1 MGKRRNNVYLV
12 VKDYVTIVFGLVLYA
27 FGWTAFLL
35 PNQITTGGV
44 TGIGALV
51 YYATGTIPIAVTYAS
66 INSILLLISIKLLGL
81 KFSVRTIFGVA
92 VLTVLLS
99 VFQHYIKKGF
109 VDEPFMATVIGAI
122 LCGAGV
128 GVVFTSNG
136 STGGTDIVAAL
147 INKYRNITIGRAIL
161 YSDVMIILSSYF
173 VFHSIEKIV
182 YGLTVMAIMTYTLD
196 LVINGNR
203 QSVQFLIFSNKYAEI
218 ADRIIQLPRGV
229 TVVDGM
235 GWYSKQP
242 TKVLL
247 ILAKRSESV
256 AIFRLVKEID
266 PNAFVS
272 QSPAIGVYGQ
282 GFDQIKIN

>member
-1 MGKRRNNVYLV
+1 MEKKRTNVYLV
-12 VKDYVTIVFGLVLYA
+12 AKDYVTILFGLILYSI
-27 FGWTAFLL
+27 GWTAFLL

-44 TGIGALV
+44 AGIGALIF
-51 YYATGTIPIAVTYAS
+51 YATGTIPIAVTYAV
-66 INSILLLISIKLLGL
+66 INGVLLLISIKILGF
-81 KFSVRTIFGVA
+81 KFSIRTIFGVV
-92 VLTVLLS
+92 VLTILLS

-128 GVVFTSNG
+128 GVVFSSNG
-136 STGGTDIVAAL
+136 STGGTDIVAAV
-147 INKYRNITIGRAIL
+147 INKYRNITIGRVIL

-173 VFHSIEKIV
+173 IFHSIEKIV

-203 QSVQFLIFSNKYAEI
+203 QSVQFLIFSSKYEEI

-229 TVVDGM
+229 TVVDGT

-247 ILAKRSESV
+247 VLAKRSESI
-256 AIFRLVKEID
+256 AIFRLVKEVD

-282 GFDQIKIN
+282 GFDQMKT

>member
-1 MGKRRNNVYLV
+1 MEKVKNNVYLA
-12 VKDYVTIVFGLVLYA
+12 VKDYVTIVFGLMLYA

-44 TGIGALV
+44 TGIGALIF
-51 YYATGTIPIAVTYAS
+51 YATGTIPIAATYFS
-66 INSILLLISIKLLGL
+66 INAVLLLISIKYLGFR
-81 KFSVRTIFGVA
+81 FSVRTIFGVIT
-92 VLTVLLS
+92 LTVLLS
-99 VFQHYIKKGF
+99 VLQHFITKGL
-109 VDEPFMATVIGAI
+109 VEEPFMGTVIGAI
-122 LCGAGV
+122 LCGTGV

-147 INKYRNITIGRAIL
+147 INKHRNITIGRAIL
-161 YSDVMIILSSYF
+161 YSDVLVILSSYF
-173 VFHSIEKIV
+173 LFHSIEKIV
-182 YGLTVMAIMTYTLD
+182 YGLTSMAIMTYTLD

-203 QSVQFLIFSNKYAEI
+203 QSVQFLIFSSKYAEI

-247 ILAKRSESV
+247 VLAKRSESV
-256 AIFRLVKEID
+256 AIFRLVKEVD

-282 GFDQIKIN
+282 GFEQIKT

>member
-1 MGKRRNNVYLV
+1 MKAMNSKIAIYL
-12 VKDYVTIVFGLVLYA
+12 KDYLIILIGLSLYA

-51 YYATGTIPIAVTYAS
+51 YYATGAIPIAVTYAG
-66 INSILLLISIKLLGL
+66 INSVLLALSVKFLGL
-81 KFSVRTIFGVA
+81 KFSIRTIFGV
-92 VLTVLLS
+92 VSLTFLLS
-99 VFQHYIKKGF
+99 AFQLYIKKGF

-122 LCGAGV
+122 LCGTGV
-128 GVVFTSNG
+128 GIVFTANG

-161 YSDVMIILSSYF
+161 YSDVMIILSSYL

-203 QSVQFLIFSNKYAEI
+203 QSVQFFIFSQKYEEI

-247 ILAKRSESV
+247 VLAKRSESV

-272 QSPAIGVYGQ
+272 QSAAIGVYGQ
-282 GFDQIKIN
+282 GFDQIKTK

>member
-1 MGKRRNNVYLV
+1 MEKVKNNVYLA
-12 VKDYVTIVFGLVLYA
+12 VKDYVTIVFGLMLYA

-44 TGIGALV
+44 TGLGALIF
-51 YYATGTIPIAVTYAS
+51 YATGTIPIAVTYFS
-66 INSILLLISIKLLGL
+66 INAILLLISIKYLGFR
-81 KFSVRTIFGVA
+81 FSVRTIFGVV
-92 VLTVLLS
+92 VLTILLS
-99 VFQHYIKKGF
+99 FFQHFIKKGF

-136 STGGTDIVAAL
+136 STGGTDIIATL
-147 INKYRNITIGRAIL
+147 INKHRNITIGRAIL
-161 YSDVMIILSSYF
+161 YSDVLIILSSYF
-173 VFHSIEKIV
+173 LFHSIEKIV

-203 QSVQFLIFSNKYAEI
+203 QSVQFLIFSSKYAEI

-247 ILAKRSESV
+247 VLAKRSESI
-256 AIFRLVKEID
+256 AIFRLVKEVD

-282 GFDQIKIN
+282 GFDQIKT